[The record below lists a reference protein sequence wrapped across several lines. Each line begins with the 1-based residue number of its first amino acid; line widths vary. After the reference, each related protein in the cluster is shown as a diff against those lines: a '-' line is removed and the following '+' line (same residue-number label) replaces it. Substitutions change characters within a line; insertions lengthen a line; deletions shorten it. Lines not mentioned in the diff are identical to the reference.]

1 MPVNRSHV
9 VSQFRDR
16 CNEEL
21 TTIESISNDAISTN
35 QIDDVVAD
43 NYKYFA
49 EKLNFTLSDEERRFV
64 VYELNQRDVHVVA
77 PTTLRG
83 NRVTRWMGDSPPDWK
98 LWKDYE
104 NHLLRDKIARKV
116 IWNNETVI
124 DECIDLSGDPKR
136 TGPWESRGLVM
147 GNVQSGKTLNF
158 IGLMNKAIDAGYH
171 TVIVIG
177 GHLKELREQTQERV
191 DSGVMGRDSSK
202 FGRGNNIAITSEPFG
217 VGKSGLAGRPHHG
230 TTFHNDFNA
239 TQTTALGVNYSLES
253 PVVFVVKKNY
263 KIINNLRDW
272 IEAWQDKSV
281 RNRPMMLIDD
291 EADYASINTKKS
303 GEVAAATN
311 KSIKQLLNTFSRKTY
326 IAYTATPF
334 ANVFIPQFQG
344 TDSQFDDDLF
354 PRDFMA
360 AMPIPENYCGQ
371 DFFFP
376 EDSSEEESG
385 PVRNIPEDVYT
396 KWLDIKHKK
405 DAEVEGLPPSL
416 KEAVQTFVLVI
427 SIRMMRGYTSAHNTM
442 LVNVSRFN
450 DVQRAVAEELDSYMT
465 EVRNAVRSNGAFEL
479 ERALTNPI
487 LKDLNDC
494 FVHEFGSCE
503 FEFVDVLQNLEK
515 ITQKVKVSLI
525 NGLFKKFAVDKKAS
539 PLPYADNKD
548 EGLWVIAVGGL
559 KLSRGLTLEG
569 LSVSYFLRNAAAYD
583 TLTQM
588 CRWFGYRPRYEDLCR
603 LWITSES
610 EEHYYSA
617 AKAIR
622 QLYDDLKLM
631 KAADRTPRDFGLRVL
646 ADEHTMLIT
655 ARNKM
660 GSAELVKTNYKLWG
674 DTFKKLRSFADE
686 SKNIKNL
693 NVIKNVVQDLLDKEA
708 INIDK
713 VSTKPYVLRDVSYDS
728 LIKIVENTDYP
739 EIHPRANVEPV
750 SKALNALS
758 AKGFKNPSIIIF
770 NVGKSTHSKQEL
782 LSSEEYALASGDFD
796 FCGFRVGLRNR
807 TMQVKD
813 GHIYSIKAQIGDNDD
828 LKILFEGKEALKIG
842 KFDSSVSMQ
851 TQHHNSI
858 DSPVMVIYIFAAVI
872 TSKPKDDNKWA
883 HLGHKHAPTINYSIF
898 FPSKNIASNP
908 TAQSVNVPE
917 MDVEQSYY
925 HNEVMQGINI
935 TNEIDEDQELY
946 DLDGQL

>member
-1 MPVNRSHV
+1 
-9 VSQFRDR
+9 
-16 CNEEL
+16 
-21 TTIESISNDAISTN
+21 
-35 QIDDVVAD
+35 
-43 NYKYFA
+43 
-49 EKLNFTLSDEERRFV
+49 
-64 VYELNQRDVHVVA
+64 
-77 PTTLRG
+77 
-83 NRVTRWMGDSPPDWK
+83 
-98 LWKDYE
+98 
-104 NHLLRDKIARKV
+104 
-116 IWNNETVI
+116 
-124 DECIDLSGDPKR
+124 
-136 TGPWESRGLVM
+136 M

-158 IGLMNKAIDAGYH
+158 VGLMNKAIDAGYH
-171 TVIVIG
+171 TIIVIG

-191 DSGVMGRDSSK
+191 DAGVMGRDSSK
-202 FGRGNNIAITSEPFG
+202 FGKGLNVAITREPFG

-230 TTFHNDFNA
+230 TTFHSDFNA
-239 TQTTALGVNYSLES
+239 AQTRALGVNYSDGA
-253 PVVFVVKKNY
+253 VVFVVKKNY
-263 KIINNLRDW
+263 KIINNLKEW
-272 IEAWQDKSV
+272 IEGWTDKSV
-281 RNRPMMLIDD
+281 LDRPMMLIDD
-291 EADYASINTKKS
+291 EADYASINTKKA
-303 GEVAAATN
+303 GEIAAATN
-311 KSIKQLLNTFSRKTY
+311 KSIKQLLNTFSKKTY

-334 ANVFIPQFQG
+334 ANVFIPQYQG

-360 AMPIPENYCGQ
+360 AMPIPDNYWGQ

-376 EDSSEEESG
+376 VGASEEESG
-385 PVRNIPEDVYT
+385 PVRNIPEDIYT

-405 DAEVEGLPPSL
+405 DAEVEGLPASL
-416 KEAVQTFVLVI
+416 KEAVQTFFLVI

-494 FVHEFGSCE
+494 FVHEFGDCE
-503 FEFVDVLQNLEK
+503 FEYVDVLKNLEK
-515 ITQKVKVSLI
+515 VTQKVKVSLV
-525 NGLFKKFAVDKKAS
+525 NGLFRKFAADRTAS

-588 CRWFGYRPRYEDLCR
+588 CRWFGYRPGYEDLCR
-603 LWITSES
+603 LWITTES

-617 AKAIR
+617 ANAIR

-631 KAADRTPRDFGLRVL
+631 KAADRTPTDFGLRVL
-646 ADEHTMLIT
+646 ADEHAMLIT

-693 NVIKNVVQDLLDKEA
+693 QTIRDVVDKLLEKQPVD
-708 INIDK
+708 IGK

-728 LIKIVENTDYP
+728 FIKIIENTDYP
-739 EIHPRANVEPV
+739 VIHPRANVEPV
-750 SKALNALS
+750 IKALKALS

-770 NVGKSTHSKQEL
+770 NVGKSTHAMQDL
-782 LSSEEYALASGDFD
+782 LSPEEYELAAGDFD
-796 FCGFRVGLRNR
+796 LCGFRVGLRNR
-807 TMQVKD
+807 TMQIKD
-813 GHIYSIKAQIGDNDD
+813 GHIYSTKAQIGDTDD
-828 LKILFEGKEALKIG
+828 LKILFEGQDALK
-842 KFDSSVSMQ
+842 KRDFDSSVSMHA
-851 TQHHNSI
+851 QHHNSI
-858 DSPVMVIYIFAAVI
+858 DAPVMVIYIFAAVI
-872 TSKPKDDNKWA
+872 SSKKKADDKWA
-883 HLGHKHAPTINYSIF
+883 YLAHKRSPTVNYSIF
-898 FPSKNIASNP
+898 FPNKSVASNP
-908 TAQSVNVPE
+908 LGQSSNVAE

-925 HNEVMQGINI
+925 HNEVMQGINVADG
-935 TNEIDEDQELY
+935 IDEDQELF
-946 DLDGQL
+946 DLDGRL